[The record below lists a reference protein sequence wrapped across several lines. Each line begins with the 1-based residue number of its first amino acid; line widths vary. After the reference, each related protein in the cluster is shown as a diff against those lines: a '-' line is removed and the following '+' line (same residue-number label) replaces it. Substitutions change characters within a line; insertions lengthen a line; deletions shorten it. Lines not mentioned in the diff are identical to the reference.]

1 MKNKPAAVATK
12 PKPAKKQKNRI
23 LEASVEN
30 RIIEASVE
38 NRIIEASVENRTEPT
53 VTEDGIRERAYH
65 IWKDL
70 GEPHGQE
77 TNHWARAERELARGI

>member
-1 MKNKPAAVATK
+1 LKRSNVKNKPAAISAK
-12 PKPAKKQKNRI
+12 SKPAKKQKK
-23 LEASVEN
+23 V
-30 RIIEASVE
+30 IIEASVDD
-38 NRIIEASVENRTEPT
+38 RSEPT

-77 TNHWARAERELARGI
+77 THHWVRAERELARGI

>member
-1 MKNKPAAVATK
+1 MKKKPTTISEK
-12 PKPAKKQKNRI
+12 PKANTDKPKAKKIQ
-23 LEASVEN
+23 SS
-30 RIIEASVE
+30 RIIEASTDDW
-38 NRIIEASVENRTEPT
+38 SNRTVTEDRSNRT

-77 TNHWARAERELARGI
+77 TNHWVRAERELTSRV